1 MIQEIVM
8 QIPQLDILTLSSAGL
23 LIATFGVI
31 VRRGFTDWLSA
42 YRYQTVVLAAATAV
56 IAYYTGI
63 WEIYVA
69 AALTLAIKAII
80 IPRVLLRVTRK
91 IKDEFKIETNPYV
104 SLRLSVLISALL
116 VALSYALTQ
125 QMLSTSNLDMVT
137 MTYLPVSVSL
147 FFIGLFVMVSR
158 RMALNQVVGLLII
171 ENGLF
176 LFTTALTH
184 GVSLIIEIGIF
195 ADILVGVMISAILLF
210 RISQTF
216 DTLDIGSLEKLRDD

>member
-1 MIQEIVM
+1 M
-8 QIPQLDILTLSSAGL
+8 QIPQPDILTLSSAGL
-23 LIATFGVI
+23 LIATFGVV
-31 VRRGFTDWLSA
+31 VRRGFMDWLSA
-42 YRYQTVVLAAATAV
+42 YRYQTIVLAGVTAV
-56 IAYYTGI
+56 IAYFTGI

-69 AALTLAIKAII
+69 AALTLIIKAII
-80 IPRVLLRVTRK
+80 IPKVLIRVTQR
-91 IKDEFKIETNPYV
+91 IKGEFKIETNPYI

-125 QMLSTSNLDMVT
+125 QILSTSVLDAVT
-137 MTYLPVSVSL
+137 ATYLPVSIAL

-158 RMALNQVVGLLII
+158 RVALNQIVGLLII

-195 ADILVGVMISAILLF
+195 VDILVGIIISAILIF
-210 RISQTF
+210 RISRTF

>member
-1 MIQEIVM
+1 MEIPP
-8 QIPQLDILTLSSAGL
+8 IDILTISSAGL
-23 LIATFGVI
+23 LIATFGVV
-31 VRRGFTDWLSA
+31 VRRGFADWLSA
-42 YRYQTVVLAAATAV
+42 YRYQTVVLAAVTAV
-56 IAYYTGI
+56 IAYFTGV

-69 AALTLAIKAII
+69 AALTLVIKAII
-80 IPRVLLRVTRK
+80 IPRVLLRVTKK

-104 SLRLSVLISALL
+104 SLRLSVIISALL

-125 QMLSTSNLDMVT
+125 QMLTTSSLDRVT

-158 RMALNQVVGLLII
+158 RMALNQVVGLLLI

-195 ADILVGVMISAILLF
+195 ADILVGVIISAMLLY

>member
-1 MIQEIVM
+1 MIQEIM

-23 LIATFGVI
+23 LIATFAVV
-31 VRRGFTDWLSA
+31 VRRGFMDWLSA
-42 YRYQTVVLAAATAV
+42 YRYQTMVLAAATAV
-56 IAYYTGI
+56 IAYSTGI

-69 AALTLAIKAII
+69 AALTLVIKAVI
-80 IPRVLLRVTRK
+80 IPKVLLRVTRK
-91 IKDEFKIETNPYV
+91 IKDEFKTETNPYV

-116 VALSYALTQ
+116 VTLSYALTQ
-125 QMLSTSNLDMVT
+125 QMLSTSSLDSVT

-158 RMALNQVVGLLII
+158 RMALSQVVGLLII

-195 ADILVGVMISAILLF
+195 ADILVGVVISAILLF